1 LCCVLFSPAFLRM
14 LNLLGRENIRK
25 FFPQNLT
32 ATLSLLRQDHSG
44 IRWNVGRMLQLHS
57 SIRFFGVF
65 LFPNSLSLVFFWF
78 YFLDWRAHR
87 RIPWMYVR
95 KLAESGSRTQFL
107 STSQTTHKV
116 PPLRNKKCHQHFFF
130 QFHFLTYR

>member
-78 YFLDWRAHR
+78 YFLD
-87 RIPWMYVR
+87 
-95 KLAESGSRTQFL
+95 
-107 STSQTTHKV
+107 
-116 PPLRNKKCHQHFFF
+116 
-130 QFHFLTYR
+130 